1 MPHVEYCLDL
11 RELISADELAQAQP
25 AAGEH
30 PAQALIDALGPQ
42 GCQRIYL
49 GSSLCPQALI
59 GARALN
65 EGLIALARERGLH
78 VTLSLPIPSQRWL
91 APQQDEVL
99 ALLQLGEGVVDE
111 LVANDF
117 SMLEWASALAVE
129 RAGAGPLPFG
139 VVLGRLMSKDA
150 RDPRD
155 PEYPWQPAAPKLVQR
170 SQQGESYL
178 DRMLATFSYWSDEL
192 HGYRCPLVG
201 LELDPF
207 CQELLLHDLPPQLTA
222 ALNGPLCYMSAG
234 QICEYA
240 SLGLPEERMFRPNS
254 PCARQCQ
261 GTCVRYLG
269 ASGVE
274 FAKLGRAVFFQPQWQ
289 CVPRGVQTY
298 RQLLSPLGEVRK

>member
-1 MPHVEYCLDL
+1 MPNVEYCLDL
-11 RELISADELAQAQP
+11 RELISADELAQAQSG
-25 AAGEH
+25 GEH
-30 PAQALIDALGPQ
+30 PVLALVGALAPQ
-42 GCQRIYL
+42 GCSRIYL
-49 GSSLCPQALI
+49 GSSFCPQALI

-65 EGLIALARERGLH
+65 EELIVLCRERGMRA
-78 VTLSLPIPSQRWL
+78 TLSLPIPSQRWL
-91 APQQDEVL
+91 APQQEEVL
-99 ALLQLGEGVVDE
+99 TLLELGEGVVDE

-117 SMLEWASALAVE
+117 SMLEWACSLAVE
-129 RAGAGPLPFG
+129 RAGSGELPFG

-155 PEYPWQPAAPKLVQR
+155 PDYPWRPAAPKMLQR
-170 SQQGESYL
+170 SRGGESYL
-178 DRMLATFSYWSDEL
+178 DRMTATFSYWSDEL
-192 HGYRCPLVG
+192 QEYRCPLAG
-201 LELDPF
+201 IELDPF
-207 CQELLLHDLPPQLTA
+207 CAELLLHELPENLSV

-254 PCARQCQ
+254 SCARQCQ

-269 ASGVE
+269 ASGIE

-289 CVPRGVQTY
+289 CVPRGVRTY